1 MPAAMEKK
9 YLSYS
14 VRALRPNGGLDPLPR
29 QMRKEALQA
38 SISGFSLNDPVCP
51 EPPPPR
57 HWQALRC
64 SCFRAQLAES
74 CTPALG
80 CQDPHAPLATLAV

>member
-51 EPPPPR
+51 EPPPPGTGKPC
-57 HWQALRC
+57 AV
-64 SCFRAQLAES
+64 
-74 CTPALG
+74 
-80 CQDPHAPLATLAV
+80 HASAPSSLSHVRPR